1 MTMTDVTSQVNHS
14 AASMKVRDAA
24 FALAGLD
31 EFDRTGTPREV
42 LFDVAEALE
51 VLRGPVRAVIEGY
64 FDDVAPGDVAAVMS
78 ALSVAETSVRR
89 FADNV

>member
-1 MTMTDVTSQVNHS
+1 MKDATSKVDHS

-24 FALAGLD
+24 FALANLE

-51 VLRGPVRAVIEGY
+51 ALRGPVRAVIEGY
-64 FDDVAPGDVAAVMS
+64 FEDVTPADVAGVMS
-78 ALSVAETSVRR
+78 TLFSAETAVRR
-89 FADNV
+89 YADNI

>member
-1 MTMTDVTSQVNHS
+1 MDSTSKVDHS

-24 FALAGLD
+24 FALASLE

-51 VLRGPVRAVIEGY
+51 VLRGPVRAVIEGH
-64 FDDVAPGDVAAVMS
+64 FDDIPPADVAAVMS
-78 ALSVAETSVRR
+78 ALFTAESFVRSY
-89 FADNV
+89 ADNI